1 MSDITR
7 AEFDALVQKVGEI
20 HRMLKSRQPFVVP
33 SASTSE
39 QAVVTFGSGPDAGP
53 RGYPTLGGTNGQ

>member
-7 AEFDALVQKVGEI
+7 AEFEVLVQKVEEI

-33 SASTSE
+33 LASTSE
-39 QAVVTFGSGPDAGP
+39 QTMVTFGSGPDAGP
-53 RGYPTLGGTNGQ
+53 RGYPTLGETQ